1 MKLNEKQL
9 RLIRDFAIDFAI
21 DNSYSLCYPISNNWI
36 YGLVEVMK
44 REGYE
49 IIVKRTSDV
58 NDSDDK
64 LQWMYPEKK

>member
-21 DNSYSLCYPISNNWI
+21 DNSYTTCYPIANNWI

-49 IIVKRTSDV
+49 VIVKSIADV
-58 NDSDDK
+58 NESDDK
-64 LQWMYPEKK
+64 LQWVQPEKR